1 MSIVLNENDW
11 AAKMIKSRSLGNKP
25 YETLCRVAKYYAEN
39 DGYSKSGVRDKIE
52 EFLLL
57 CEPSASITK
66 WSHTLDIVVNRAFK
80 YKSINID
87 CINITDK
94 EMAKIDSLDS
104 RQMKRLAFT
113 LLCLAKYWDA
123 VNPNGDHW
131 VNSRDSEIM
140 CMANI
145 SASVR
150 RQSALYHELNQLG
163 MIQFS
168 KKIDNTN
175 VRVLFMEEGVTVYT
189 VYDFNNL
196 GYQYQMYHGEPFFI
210 CENCGT
216 TTKMKN
222 PNVGRRQKYCSD
234 CAAEIMVKQNVN
246 SVMRGRGKINE
257 TP

>member
-163 MIQFS
+163 MILYR
-168 KKIDNTN
+168 N
-175 VRVLFMEEGVTVYT
+175 
-189 VYDFNNL
+189 
-196 GYQYQMYHGEPFFI
+196 
-210 CENCGT
+210 
-216 TTKMKN
+216 
-222 PNVGRRQKYCSD
+222 
-234 CAAEIMVKQNVN
+234 
-246 SVMRGRGKINE
+246 
-257 TP
+257 

>member
-52 EFLLL
+52 EFLLM

-66 WSHTLDIVVNRAFK
+66 WSHTLDIVANRAFK

-87 CINITDK
+87 GINITDK
-94 EMAKIDSLDS
+94 EMAKIDSLGS

-113 LLCLAKYWDA
+113 LLCLAKYWDE

-131 VNSRDSEIM
+131 VNSSDSEIM
-140 CMANI
+140 GMANI
-145 SASVR
+145 SASVK
-150 RQSALYHELNQLG
+150 RQSALYHELNKLG

-175 VRVLFMEEGVTVYT
+175 VRVLFIEDGEPVYT

-196 GYQYQMYHGEPFFI
+196 GYQYQMYHGEPFFV
-210 CENCGT
+210 CENCGK

-222 PNVGRRQKYCSD
+222 PNVGRRQKYCSN
-234 CAAEIMVKQNVN
+234 CAAEIMVRQNVN
-246 SVMRGRGKINE
+246 SVMRGRGKFNK